1 MTQPNLTERADLEN
15 QLTYLGLHI
24 SKHEEQLEKLMLEIL
39 AQDVPSTELQ
49 NKMKYE
55 KSIIQRVRK
64 EYEFALVALHG
75 DIART
80 NEDVRMHI
88 KAASQAM
95 LETGFERKSDK
106 AEEKKTK

>member
-1 MTQPNLTERADLEN
+1 MTQPSLSERADLES

-39 AQDVPSTELQ
+39 AQDAPSIELQ
-49 NKMKYE
+49 NKMKDE
-55 KSIIQRVRK
+55 KGILQRVRK

-80 NEDVRMHI
+80 NEDVRVHI
-88 KAASQAM
+88 EAANEAM
-95 LETGFERKSDK
+95 LETGFERESDM
-106 AEEKKTK
+106 AEEEKTE